1 VVNDNVGIGKAAAA
15 FFLNLGNFRSFAFI
29 PDELDRSWSAERGK
43 AFGDELAAHG
53 KSCTFYTCGKKGSA
67 GEKALAQFL
76 NGLEKPAAVFAAWD
90 GRAADAL
97 HAARVAR
104 LRVPEEISVLG
115 VDDDKLICEHTRPA
129 LSSIRTDAEGMGE
142 EAARLLA
149 GMIRSGRTTLRK
161 PITRP
166 ILNIIER
173 DSTRTPVP
181 AAQLIRRATA
191 FIEAEAHKD
200 IRPEDVARGLNVSRR
215 LLDLRFREYEH
226 MSLSEKIIQRKIETA
241 KRLLTES
248 SIAVKDV
255 FRSAG
260 FASVTN
266 ANKIFKTATGL
277 TPAAWRLRGA
287 NPPGGG
293 ENRRRPP
300 FQILEEISGADERDL
315 NALTSLLDPSAE
327 FDAASLRQSMR
338 DGSATVF
345 VKRTRGRIVA
355 AAAIARFSTPT
366 GTHHR
371 IEDVIVHPT
380 LRGKGIGKK
389 MMTHLLDH
397 LRSRQAKSVELTS
410 RPSRVAA
417 NALYRSLGFA
427 RRETNVYEYR
437 FGRD

>member
-1 VVNDNVGIGKAAAA
+1 MKTIAIHLRLATASHRKRMMGIFRHFGSTDNWELRILPDEDHLSATLRSSDPSVVPDGIISGIPHTDEARKLIAESAVPFVGIGMTAENIGLPLKKAAFVVNDNFGIGKAAAA
-15 FFLNLGNFRSFAFI
+15 FFLNLGSFRSFAFI

-53 KSCTFYTCGKKGSA
+53 KSCTFYTGGKKGSA

-115 VDDDKLICEHTRPA
+115 VDDDKLICEQTRPA

-173 DSTRTPVP
+173 DSTRTP
-181 AAQLIRRATA
+181 
-191 FIEAEAHKD
+191 
-200 IRPEDVARGLNVSRR
+200 
-215 LLDLRFREYEH
+215 
-226 MSLSEKIIQRKIETA
+226 
-241 KRLLTES
+241 
-248 SIAVKDV
+248 
-255 FRSAG
+255 
-260 FASVTN
+260 
-266 ANKIFKTATGL
+266 
-277 TPAAWRLRGA
+277 AAWRLRGA

-315 NALTSLLDPSAE
+315 SALTSLLDPSAE

-427 RRETNVYEYR
+427 QRETNVYEYR
-437 FGRD
+437 FGLD